1 MRKPKTNYLIFSL
14 FFVFSFLGVFAQ
26 DAEVEEREYYNKE
39 DNNKCLACHGQKFFY
54 DNSIEMGETIIREMY
69 PCLIID
75 TVMYYESNHWSFTCL
90 DCHTYDY
97 RNYPHPRDAKFEY
110 MVTCLDCHEGDE
122 SVAKYNFE
130 KIAEEYEKSHH
141 TSLTDTKYSCWSCH
155 DPHGFKMT
163 VREEPMI
170 SKVVIHDN
178 AMCLQC
184 HSGTTA
190 TDLLLGT
197 GLEPLIATHDWIPET
212 VNHFRSV
219 RCIECHGDIV
229 DDVLVAHDILPA
241 KEAVN
246 TCTECHSK
254 DSRLLNSLYRYQIQ
268 EGAMRKGIF
277 GAMITSDIY
286 VIGAN
291 RHPVL
296 NLISLLM
303 FGGIL
308 LVVFAHALIRIIRK

>member
-1 MRKPKTNYLIFSL
+1 MRKPIFNYLFFSL
-14 FFVFSFLGVFAQ
+14 FFAFGFLGVFAQ

-39 DNNKCLACHGQKFFY
+39 DNNKCLACHGQEFFY
-54 DNSIEMGETIIREMY
+54 DSSEEMGETIIRKMY
-69 PCLIID
+69 PSLIID
-75 TVMYYESNHWSFTCL
+75 SVKYYESNHWSFTCL

-110 MVTCLDCHEGDE
+110 IVSCLDCHEGDE
-122 SVAKYNFE
+122 SVSKYNFE
-130 KIAEEYEKSHH
+130 KISEEYEKSHH

-170 SKVVIHDN
+170 SKVVVHDN

-184 HSGTTA
+184 HCGTTA

-197 GLEPLIATHDWIPET
+197 GLDPLVATHDWIPET
-212 VNHFRSV
+212 LNHLRSV
-219 RCIECHGDIV
+219 RCIECHGNIV

-241 KEAVN
+241 KDAVN
-246 TCTECHSK
+246 SCAECHSK

-291 RHPVL
+291 RHPIL

-308 LVVFAHALIRIIRK
+308 LVVFGHALIRIIKK